1 MEKER
6 CECLIIKILEVMC
19 KSQFSISLLNGN
31 ELVCYPKSVQPQSI
45 QADGLEIDTTGKY
58 FGTTKPHNVQPQVE
72 SEAEEANREFFLEHA
87 FFFFRNAEKIMS
99 DSRMFLAPVPIVNGI
114 AYSGTAGFTNPTLG
128 VFVEWWLNCETD
140 VTHDNSGKEALC
152 YAIAGSPLTGIN
164 GCGCVYPDGT
174 TERIVYGKFSNVWRT
189 FVQIN
194 QRYTD
199 VTHDHSGKEAL
210 CYAIAGSP
218 LTGINGC
225 GCVYPDGTTERIVF
239 AKFSNVWR
247 TFVQINQRYTEVKQI
262 AEAYSLQEVY
272 DKLK

>member
-31 ELVCYPKSVQPQSI
+31 ELACYPKSVQPQSI

-58 FGTTKPHNVQPQVE
+58 FGTTKPHDVQPLVE
-72 SEAEEANREFFLEHA
+72 SDAEEANREFFLERA

-140 VTHDNSGKEALC
+140 VTHD
-152 YAIAGSPLTGIN
+152 
-164 GCGCVYPDGT
+164 
-174 TERIVYGKFSNVWRT
+174 
-189 FVQIN
+189 
-194 QRYTD
+194 
-199 VTHDHSGKEAL
+199 HSGKEAL

-218 LTGINGC
+218 LTGI
-225 GCVYPDGTTERIVF
+225 
-239 AKFSNVWR
+239 
-247 TFVQINQRYTEVKQI
+247 
-262 AEAYSLQEVY
+262 
-272 DKLK
+272 

>member
-1 MEKER
+1 M
-6 CECLIIKILEVMC
+6 L
-19 KSQFSISLLNGN
+19 
-31 ELVCYPKSVQPQSI
+31 
-45 QADGLEIDTTGKY
+45 
-58 FGTTKPHNVQPQVE
+58 PQVE
-72 SEAEEANREFFLEHA
+72 SDAEEADREFFLEHA

-140 VTHDNSGKEALC
+140 VTHDC
-152 YAIAGSPLTGIN
+152 
-164 GCGCVYPDGT
+164 
-174 TERIVYGKFSNVWRT
+174 
-189 FVQIN
+189 
-194 QRYTD
+194 
-199 VTHDHSGKEAL
+199 SGKEAL

-247 TFVQINQRYTEVKQI
+247 TFVQINQRYTEAKQI